1 MKEAFSDC
9 PMPDVVGAIKAGEDA
24 LDFLR
29 CEVDLESSKRPG
41 LVLMDVNMPGKNGFE
56 VLTEMLVDP
65 VTFPTSPSSC
75 LQPASRNLTFF
86 DPIKAVLAR
95 SLRSRSA
102 LTGCSWCQATG
113 FVLGDCGRQSAGRRL
128 GCPNWR

>member
-9 PMPDVVGAIKAGEDA
+9 PMPDVVGAVKGGEDV

-29 CEVDLESSKRPG
+29 CEVDFESSKRPG

-75 LQPASRNLTFF
+75 L
-86 DPIKAVLAR
+86 
-95 SLRSRSA
+95 
-102 LTGCSWCQATG
+102 
-113 FVLGDCGRQSAGRRL
+113 
-128 GCPNWR
+128 